1 MCSVDHTPFNVHK
14 ILLGNEVLI
23 IENLTNLNGLE
34 GQDFNVHAF
43 PIKNQLDGALVRV
56 VAEIK

>member
-1 MCSVDHTPFNVHK
+1 MCSVDHAPFKVHK
-14 ILLGNEVLI
+14 ILLSNKVLI
-23 IENLTNLNGLE
+23 IENLTNLAALQD
-34 GQDFNVHAF
+34 QDFTVYAF